1 MVRERADESVVPNL
15 AAGDPVGIV
24 RYFQGTVTL
33 YKGLPVYFKK
43 DYKQKRLGTLDL
55 GKTISHTS
63 K

>member
-1 MVRERADESVVPNL
+1 MVRERADESVVPKPGSRGSCRDREVL
-15 AAGDPVGIV
+15 QD
-24 RYFQGTVTL
+24 TVTL

-55 GKTISHTS
+55 GKTFSHTS